1 MIEVIPAILPKD
13 WNDLK
18 EKFSLVADYAPL
30 VQVDIIDGKFTRS
43 APGWPYSK
51 NGLDENFF
59 KILREEEGMPEW
71 QKTDFE
77 VDLMVKNPEAVIKD
91 WITAGAKRIVV
102 HYESTDEETLR
113 KIVSDMEK
121 QFGGM
126 NHSLLSPELGIAI
139 EIDTPNNVLLPFI
152 DSIGFVQ
159 CMGIVELGK
168 QGEPFDERVIEK
180 VDSLRREFPGVI
192 ISVDGGVNLDDAE
205 RLAHAGV
212 NRLVIGSAIFEAD
225 SVKQAIEEFK
235 KI

>member
-18 EKFSLVADYAPL
+18 EKFSLVADYASL

-43 APGWPYSK
+43 APGWPYYK

-71 QKTDFE
+71 EKTDFE
-77 VDLMVKNPEAVIKD
+77 VDLMVKNPEQVVKD

-139 EIDTPNNVLLPFI
+139 EIDTPNDVLLPFI

-159 CMGIVELGK
+159 CMGIRDLGH
-168 QGEPFDERVIEK
+168 QGEPFDELVIEK

-205 RLAHAGV
+205 RLAHVGV
-212 NRLVIGSAIFEAD
+212 NRLVIGSAIFESD